1 MKVLYIISNP
11 FYYSLNPV
19 GGSISSGTGV
29 IESLNK
35 KGFSIDILTDDN
47 LPTVKTSDSINY
59 IYFNNLLVRRFL
71 FSLKKFVPDFIHR
84 RLSGIFFQLSILFT
98 LPNILKK
105 EDYEFIYIR
114 ASHYASDILSFVK
127 RKNLKSILEVNKPL
141 SMQSYNRKSGFDE
154 LKKSD
159 IPQIAKEI
167 KQYEYCTMIS
177 VDSTLRARWIT
188 EYVDSKFEHKILIN
202 HNGVNEAL
210 FSPVQTNLK
219 SNIVGMASS
228 FRWYNDIDELMRIIL
243 KVVSKRQDIVFRL
256 FIGDL
261 DKKQEIEARILSNNL
276 EGSVSLEFEIPL
288 LEMPSKLSQCDILVS
303 HFNFHGV
310 WPHNCSIK
318 HLEYMALSRPVV
330 ATKVGEVN
338 FAIRNGHNGLLVE
351 EGDETSFAE
360 AILNLLNN
368 KEYAIQLG
376 KNGRDDILAKHT
388 WDRHVDDSLKGLGL
402 YETDK

>member
-35 KGFSIDILTDDN
+35 KGFSIDILTDDK
-47 LPTVKTSDSINY
+47 LPTVETSDSINY

-84 RLSGIFFQLSILFT
+84 KLSGIFFQLSILFT
-98 LPNILKK
+98 LPKILKE
-105 EDYEFIYIR
+105 EDYEFIYTR
-114 ASHYASDILSFVK
+114 ASHYASDILYFVK

-141 SMQSYNRKSGFDE
+141 SMQSYNKKAGFDE
-154 LKKSD
+154 LKKSE
-159 IPQIAKEI
+159 IPQISKEI

-177 VDSTLRARWIT
+177 VDSTLRARWIK

-210 FSPVQTNLK
+210 FSPVQTNLE

-243 KVVSKRQDIVFRL
+243 KVVFKRQDVVFRL

-261 DKKQEIEARILSNNL
+261 GKKQEIEARILSYNL

-288 LEMPSKLSQCDILVS
+288 LKMPSKLSQCDILVS

-318 HLEYMALSRPVV
+318 HLEYMALSKPVV
-330 ATKVGEVN
+330 ATNVGEVN
-338 FAIRNGHNGLLVE
+338 FAIRHGHNGLLVE

-368 KEYAIQLG
+368 KDYAIQLG

-388 WDRHVDDSLKGLGL
+388 WDRHVDDSLKEIKL
-402 YETDK
+402 YETNK